1 MRSITVTT
9 KEELKSAKDNGYEN
23 IIVQGTLANDLKKAK
38 KIALA
43 GSVTIGVLG
52 AALAAIPFT
61 GGLSIA
67 AAVPIATLTGLEIA
81 AIIIASSLGL
91 ALIIALFKDYE
102 EISFEEKKLVL
113 KKKQKW
119 KAYTLAPPTFI
130 YVRNANLDLLDK

>member
-61 GGLSIA
+61 GGLSIV

-113 KKKQKW
+113 KKKQK
-119 KAYTLAPPTFI
+119 
-130 YVRNANLDLLDK
+130 